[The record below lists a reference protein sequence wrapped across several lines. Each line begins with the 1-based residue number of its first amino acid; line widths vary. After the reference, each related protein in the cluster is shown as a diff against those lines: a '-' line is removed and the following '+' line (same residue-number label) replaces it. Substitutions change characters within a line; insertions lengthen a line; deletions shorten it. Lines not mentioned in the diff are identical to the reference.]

1 LAGGK
6 EGQRERS
13 RAKQHEKIFE
23 QDQSKSTAVLFYNDV
38 LANNQELLATCQQ
51 RAAFD
56 ETLID
61 WKRTKSIQ
69 NLTPSNVLNFLRE
82 EGIIYPH
89 KASNCN
95 NVDRVRTAE
104 FYMIQSISGR

>member
-1 LAGGK
+1 MEESKQRTPSKQKQRCAAAWRLAGGK

-61 WKRTKSIQ
+61 WKRTNSIR
-69 NLTPSNVLNFLRE
+69 NLTPSNVLN
-82 EGIIYPH
+82 
-89 KASNCN
+89 
-95 NVDRVRTAE
+95 T
-104 FYMIQSISGR
+104 